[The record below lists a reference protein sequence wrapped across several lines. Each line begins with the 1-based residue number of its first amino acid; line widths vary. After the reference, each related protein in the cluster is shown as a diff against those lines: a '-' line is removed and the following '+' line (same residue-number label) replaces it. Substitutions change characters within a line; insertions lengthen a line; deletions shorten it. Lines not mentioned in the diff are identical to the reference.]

1 MKERFCVVLYNN
13 LGSARYIRGLSLRVC
28 GLIGCSRGGGSVDD
42 FVKKIEV
49 CS

>member
-1 MKERFCVVLYNN
+1 MKERFCIVLYNN

-28 GLIGCSRGGGSVDD
+28 GLIGCSRGWRQCWW
-42 FVKKIEV
+42 FCKKYKV